1 MLQPVRLSLKNA
13 MRTQYIRILNL
24 LQYNGNFEYAG
35 LQTWRRGISIR
46 SLGLDTAAPV
56 FFSRRITRKR
66 NPVPRTGV
74 RLSGSPATSLT
85 VHKRHQQRRCTSRE
99 VSENILDQTHIIN
112 HYQLL
117 SIIIQLLSIIN
128 YYQLLSIIINY
139 IINYYQLLSII
150 INYYQLLSI
159 IINYYQLL
167 SIIINY
173 YQSLSIIINYYQ
185 LLSTIIN
192 YYQLLSIIL
201 SIIINYYQLYYQL
214 LSIIINYYQLLSII
228 INYYQLLSIIIIFN
242 IYDHR

>member
-24 LQYNGNFEYAG
+24 LRYNGNFEYAG

-66 NPVPRTGV
+66 NPVPRSGV

-117 SIIIQLLSIIN
+117 SIIIQLLSIIIN
-128 YYQLLSIIINY
+128 YYQVLSI

-173 YQSLSIIINYYQ
+173 YQ
-185 LLSTIIN
+185 
-192 YYQLLSIIL
+192 
-201 SIIINYYQLYYQL
+201 L

-228 INYYQLLSIIIIFN
+228 INYYHL
-242 IYDHR
+242 